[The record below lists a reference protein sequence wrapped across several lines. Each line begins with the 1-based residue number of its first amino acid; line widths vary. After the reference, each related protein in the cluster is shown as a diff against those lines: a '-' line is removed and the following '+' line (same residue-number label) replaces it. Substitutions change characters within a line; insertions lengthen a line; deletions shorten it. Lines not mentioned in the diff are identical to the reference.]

1 MKLIAA
7 IGLLTFLVSCGGES
21 APKVEIDPNGPAV
34 EINVLSFEQENR
46 KTEIEIINRMD
57 DPIKSIR
64 GRLYF
69 YDEAGE
75 LVTTATGRD
84 LSSPFSM
91 SENPSIVKSMDRV
104 ERTLQN
110 QIPEGTA
117 SIKVEEIG
125 GKTTTADF

>member
-21 APKVEIDPNGPAV
+21 APKVEIDPNGPEV
-34 EINVLSFEQENR
+34 EINVLSFDQENR
-46 KTEIEIINRMD
+46 KTEIEIINRME

-110 QIPEGTA
+110 QIPEGTT

-125 GKTTTADF
+125 GKTTSGDF